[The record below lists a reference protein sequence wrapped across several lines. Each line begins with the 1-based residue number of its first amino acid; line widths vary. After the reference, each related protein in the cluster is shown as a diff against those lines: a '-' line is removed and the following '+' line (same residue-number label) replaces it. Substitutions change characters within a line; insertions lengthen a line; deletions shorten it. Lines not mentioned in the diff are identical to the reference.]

1 MKNTWR
7 KLREKLAE
15 SLRAVLPII
24 GIVLL
29 LCFTIAPISPSI
41 LLCFLMGA
49 ALLVVGMMF
58 FTQGAE
64 MAMTPMGE
72 RVGSCMTG
80 SKKLGVIVLLSF
92 LCSALL

>member
-1 MKNTWR
+1 MKNTWC

-72 RVGSCMTG
+72 RVGSCMTA
-80 SKKLGVIVLLSF
+80 SKKSCSVFSWAPRCLS
-92 LCSALL
+92 LA

>member
-29 LCFTIAPISPSI
+29 LCFTSAPISPSI

-58 FTQGAE
+58 FTQGA
-64 MAMTPMGE
+64 
-72 RVGSCMTG
+72 
-80 SKKLGVIVLLSF
+80 
-92 LCSALL
+92 